1 MESED
6 KRAKGPIL
14 APSPREDDSPQPL
27 THRGLD
33 RRARPTSAWRG
44 LFGPNRRKGGRRAR
58 ETRNTFVDR
67 FTGWDLTLLVLILV
81 LNLMDAFFTLQWVQR
96 GGTEANPFMAYM
108 LELGDGFFLAQKCFV
123 VGIWL
128 IILTAHKNFRLAQ
141 VGLYSLAG
149 IYTILLA
156 GHISLIM
163 HGPEPTET
171 LTIQL
176 GASDHPAEQSGHRR
190 FHP

>member
-1 MESED
+1 MKPLD
-6 KRAKGPIL
+6 KRAKGPIW
-14 APSPREDDSPQPL
+14 APSSRENDSPQPL
-27 THRGLD
+27 RHRGPD

-44 LFGPNRRKGGRRAR
+44 LFGPNRRKGGRRAS

-96 GGTEANPFMAYM
+96 GGAEANPFMAYM

-128 IILTAHKNFRLAQ
+128 IILTVHKNFRLAQ
-141 VGLYSLAG
+141 VGLYSLAA
-149 IYTILLA
+149 IYTVLLA
-156 GHISLIM
+156 GHITLIM
-163 HGPEPTET
+163 HGPDPAEPF
-171 LTIQL
+171 TIQL
-176 GASDHPAEQSGHRR
+176 GISDHPTEQSGDRR